1 MLPVDSSWALVRLNV
16 HLIVINIHLWDLHFE
31 VVGQQ
36 PDGLAHG
43 THAWPARGMEH
54 LLQGWGEGPHGHW
67 TDTT

>member
-16 HLIVINIHLWDLHFE
+16 HLIVIDIHLWDLHFE

-36 PDGLAHG
+36 PDGLAHS

-54 LLQGWGEGPHGHW
+54 LLQGWGEDPHGHW